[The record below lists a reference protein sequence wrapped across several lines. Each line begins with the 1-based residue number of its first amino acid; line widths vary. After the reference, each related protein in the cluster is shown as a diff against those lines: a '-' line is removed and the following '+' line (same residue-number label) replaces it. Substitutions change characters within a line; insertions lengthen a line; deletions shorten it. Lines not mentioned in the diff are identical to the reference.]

1 MSNQSIGMQRQIQ
14 IYLEGVQ
21 GKKPSL
27 PISAEALQAKAK
39 EMMKPEAYN
48 YIAGGAGGS
57 STMQNNLDAFGK
69 WQILPRMLR
78 DISQS
83 NIGIELFGHK
93 IAAPVVVAPV
103 GVLSIAHPDAE
114 VAVAKAAKALN
125 IPITLSTVSSKPMEE
140 VAEVSGNS
148 PHFFQLYWGRN
159 PEFMKSLITRAETA
173 GYSALIVTLDT
184 RRLAWREMDIE
195 QAYLPFLFGEGLSNY
210 FNDPVFRSTLKE
222 SPEKNPMA
230 AIMQFTQLFTNP
242 ELTWEDF
249 KILRE
254 HTKMPIILKGILH
267 PEDARKAM
275 DCGADGVVVSNHGGR
290 QVDGSVGALT
300 MLPKI
305 VEAIGDKG
313 TILFDSGIRRG
324 ADVFKAIALGAK
336 AVLVG
341 RPYPFA
347 LALEGEIGV
356 KTFFQNLMAD
366 IDLTLGL
373 TGCTRWEEVGLD
385 NLIKA

>member
-1 MSNQSIGMQRQIQ
+1 
-14 IYLEGVQ
+14 
-21 GKKPSL
+21 
-27 PISAEALQAKAK
+27 
-39 EMMKPEAYN
+39 
-48 YIAGGAGGS
+48 
-57 STMQNNLDAFGK
+57 
-69 WQILPRMLR
+69 
-78 DISQS
+78 
-83 NIGIELFGHK
+83 
-93 IAAPVVVAPV
+93 
-103 GVLSIAHPDAE
+103 
-114 VAVAKAAKALN
+114 
-125 IPITLSTVSSKPMEE
+125 
-140 VAEVSGNS
+140 
-148 PHFFQLYWGRN
+148 
-159 PEFMKSLITRAETA
+159 MKSLISRAETA
-173 GYSALIVTLDT
+173 GYSALMLTLDT

-210 FNDPVFRSTLKE
+210 FNDPVFQSTLKE

-254 HTKMPIILKGILH
+254 HTKMPIIMKGILH

-356 KTFFQNLMAD
+356 KTFFQNLIAD
-366 IDLTLGL
+366 VDLTLGL
-373 TGCTRWEEVGLD
+373 AGCTSWEEVGLD